1 MIECGL
7 LGTVGHSVIGGG
19 DMGRKRHE
27 HETSSTAP
35 NFRSLMHLNSGP
47 AGESGKKTPKA
58 KPASETMRSVAR
70 ANLRAR
76 RIRRHHLPES
86 LFGEPAFDMLLALY
100 LSDQG
105 GSRQTTTRL
114 VKYSGAPM
122 STALRW
128 VDYLV
133 RAGLVARR
141 ANPVDR
147 RVAFIELTD
156 KGLASIEAYLAEL
169 ISEGIATPLDS

>member
-1 MIECGL
+1 
-7 LGTVGHSVIGGG
+7 
-19 DMGRKRHE
+19 
-27 HETSSTAP
+27 
-35 NFRSLMHLNSGP
+35 
-47 AGESGKKTPKA
+47 
-58 KPASETMRSVAR
+58 
-70 ANLRAR
+70 
-76 RIRRHHLPES
+76 
-86 LFGEPAFDMLLALY
+86 MLLALY

-122 STALRW
+122 TTALRW
-128 VDYLV
+128 IDYLV
-133 RAGLVARR
+133 RAELVTRR

-169 ISEGIATPLDS
+169 ISEGIATPLDA